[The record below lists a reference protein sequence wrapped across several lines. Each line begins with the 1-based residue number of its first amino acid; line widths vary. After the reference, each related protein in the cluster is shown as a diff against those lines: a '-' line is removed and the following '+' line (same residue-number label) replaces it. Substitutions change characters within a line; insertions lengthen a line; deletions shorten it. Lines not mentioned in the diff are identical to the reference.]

1 MPQFKN
7 KKVLIYI
14 FLFLMIGTINNKN
27 LANLSFPNLNNIIV
41 SGLDEKSNLD
51 IARKLNVLKVNNLF
65 FIDRSKINKIINS
78 NNFVEKFTIYKIYPS
93 SIEVKIEKTRLIIKT
108 ADDNYIGSNGKFIK
122 TNEQINNL
130 PIIFGDFNVSDF
142 FFFKEIVDKSNFKF
156 ENIDKLTFLPS
167 KRWNIETKNGVLI
180 KLPKE
185 KLIESFELLDVFIK
199 EKKNENLKIIDL
211 RQNSQVVVDG

>member
-1 MPQFKN
+1 MPQLKN

-93 SIEVKIEKTRLIIKT
+93 SLEVKIEKTRLMIKT
-108 ADDNYIGSNGKFIK
+108 ADENYIGSNGKFIK

-130 PIIFGDFNVSDF
+130 PVIFGNFDISDF
-142 FFFKEIVDKSNFKF
+142 FLLKEIVDKSNFKF

-185 KLIESFELLDVFIK
+185 KLIESFEILDAFIK

>member
-1 MPQFKN
+1 
-7 KKVLIYI
+7 
-14 FLFLMIGTINNKN
+14 MIGTINNKN

-65 FIDRSKINKIINS
+65 FIDRSKVNKIINS

-93 SIEVKIEKTRLIIKT
+93 SLEVKIEKTRLMIKT

-130 PIIFGDFNVSDF
+130 PVIFGNFNISDF
-142 FFFKEIVDKSNFKF
+142 FLLKEIVDKSNFKF

-185 KLIESFELLDVFIK
+185 KLIESFEILDAFIK

>member
-1 MPQFKN
+1 
-7 KKVLIYI
+7 
-14 FLFLMIGTINNKN
+14 MIGTINNKN

-65 FIDRSKINKIINS
+65 FIDRSKVNKIINS

-93 SIEVKIEKTRLIIKT
+93 SLEVKIEKTRLMIKT

-130 PIIFGDFNVSDF
+130 PVIFGNFNISDF
-142 FFFKEIVDKSNFKF
+142 FLLKEIVDKSNFKF

-185 KLIESFELLDVFIK
+185 KLIESFEILDAFIK

-211 RQNSQVVVDG
+211 RQNNQVVTDG